1 MVTIDRMEPA
11 SVGGVQW
18 GVRRS
23 EKSTV
28 ATAVEILVAAMDL
41 SGVVIGILKSPG
53 VGFTLAILAAGGTVA
68 AVLIRKTK
76 RDESLTI
83 R

>member
-1 MVTIDRMEPA
+1 M
-11 SVGGVQW
+11 

-23 EKSTV
+23 EKSRV
-28 ATAVEILVAAMDL
+28 ATAAEILVSAMDL

-53 VGFTLAILAAGGTVA
+53 IGFTLAILAAGGTVA
-68 AVLIRKTK
+68 AVLIRKTQ
-76 RDESLTI
+76 RDEFLSI